1 VIPLRKSWKDFIVPV
16 LFGLFMIVTIW
27 SFLRN
32 DPPATRL
39 IYYVFDALFFTM
51 LYDKYR
57 KKPLHTFVLYVVL
70 FGLITIMS
78 FGVGGFTFLFV
89 LIIDMP
95 IAFLAYKAYSEI
107 Y

>member
-1 VIPLRKSWKDFIVPV
+1 MKRSWKEFILPV
-16 LFGLFMIVTIW
+16 LFAVFFVITIW

-57 KKPLHTFVLYVVL
+57 QKPLHTFIMYIVF
-70 FGLITIMS
+70 FGLITLMS
-78 FGVGGFTFLFV
+78 FGIGGFTFLFV

-95 IAFLAYKAYSEI
+95 VAVLAYKAYGEI